1 MKDSIF
7 SPAFIEELKAKNDIV
22 NIIGKYVR
30 LEKKGK
36 NFWGCCPFHHEKT
49 PSFCIN
55 EYEQFYH
62 CFGCGESGDVIT
74 FLRKY
79 ENMEYI
85 DAIKLL
91 AENAGLQLPE
101 MEKNEKFAE
110 AKRQKDKSLK
120 ILEIAKDFYKK
131 NLYLSTA
138 KPAQDYIKKRKLT
151 KRELD
156 DFELGYSPNYFDIVN
171 LLKSHKFTDAEMKAS
186 GVCEL
191 GKSGKPYDFLS
202 ERLIFP
208 IVDAQGDCIGFSGR
222 DLSGSGYM
230 KYKNTSATVVFNKS
244 KAIYAINL
252 IKRLKQ
258 EKGLD
263 TIILVEGQFDVI
275 TMHRFGFKNTAACLG
290 TAVTKDHLRQLKR
303 FADNVILCLD
313 GDSAGQKA
321 TLRTLEVFREMPEL
335 NVKVAILPSG
345 QDPDEFLSS
354 NGTEGMQ
361 KLLSGAVSPMT
372 FKIFVL
378 KNKYNLEKLDEKMKF
393 IKESLTEIKKLATN
407 AEQEIY
413 LAELGKLTN
422 VSIDILRRDLDTSSA
437 PTNASSTKPTEK
449 PSPSPELD
457 ANIKAVKFVL
467 SAMLFKK
474 DYAQTPINLE
484 EYIVNPSL
492 KRLYQLL
499 ISKQNVGE
507 ELKVSTLY
515 DVFDV
520 EQDKVIQDVINFE
533 FSSITNPQ
541 EYFLNSVWQMIE
553 NELKF
558 RKATLSKQYK
568 EEIISSKKIELLT
581 QINEIDKQLKKK
593 NLGDFI

>member
-7 SPAFIEELKAKNDIV
+7 SPAFIEQLKAKNDIV

-91 AENAGLQLPE
+91 AENAGLELPE
-101 MEKNEKFAE
+101 IEKNEKFAE

-120 ILEIAKDFYKK
+120 ILEIAKEFYKK
-131 NLYLSTA
+131 NLYLPTA
-138 KPAQDYIKKRKLT
+138 KPAQEYIKKRKLT

-156 DFELGYSPNYFDIVN
+156 DFELGYSPNFFEIVN
-171 LLKSHKFTDAEMKAS
+171 VLKAHKFSDTDLKNA

-191 GKSGKPYDFLS
+191 GKSGKPYDFLK
-202 ERLIFP
+202 ERLVFP

-230 KYKNTSATVVFNKS
+230 KYKNTSATQVFNKS

-252 IKRLKQ
+252 VKRLKQ

-275 TMHRFGFKNTAACLG
+275 TMHRFGFKNTVACLG
-290 TAVTKDHLRQLKR
+290 TAVTKDHLRQLNR
-303 FADNVILCLD
+303 FADNIILCLD

-335 NVKVAILPSG
+335 NVKVATLPAG
-345 QDPDEFLSS
+345 QDPDEFLALH
-354 NGTEGMQ
+354 GQEGMQ
-361 KLLSGAVSPMT
+361 KLLDNAMLPME
-372 FKIFVL
+372 FKLFVL
-378 KNKYNLEKLDEKMKF
+378 KQKYNLEILDEKMKF
-393 IKESLTEIKKLATN
+393 IKEALLEIAKLATN
-407 AEQEIY
+407 AEQELY
-413 LAELGKLTN
+413 LSELGKTTN
-422 VSIDILRRDLDTSSA
+422 VSIDILRRDLATPKTPNIKQPEKIA
-437 PTNASSTKPTEK
+437 PQ
-449 PSPSPELD
+449 PELD

-474 DYAQTPINLE
+474 DYANVGGNLE
-484 EYIVNPSL
+484 NYIINPSL
-492 KRLYQLL
+492 KKLYKL
-499 ISKQNVGE
+499 IVEKQNNGD
-507 ELKVSTLY
+507 ELKVSSLY

-520 EQDKVIQDVINFE
+520 EQDKVIQDIINFQ
-533 FSSITNPQ
+533 FSNITNPKD
-541 EYFLNSVWQMIE
+541 YFLNSVWQMIE

-568 EEIISSKKIELLT
+568 EEIVSSKKIELLT

>member
-74 FLRKY
+74 FLRKF
-79 ENMEYI
+79 ENMDYI

-91 AENAGLQLPE
+91 AENAGMKLPE
-101 MEKNEKFAE
+101 IEENQKFAE
-110 AKRQKDKSLK
+110 AKKQKDKSLK
-120 ILEIAKDFYKK
+120 ILEIAKNFYKE
-131 NLYLSTA
+131 NLYTTAA

-156 DFELGYSPNYFDIVN
+156 DFELGYSPNFFQIVN
-171 LLKSHKFTDAEMKAS
+171 LLKSHKFTEAEMKAS

-202 ERLIFP
+202 ERLVFP
-208 IVDAQGDCIGFSGR
+208 IVDANGDCIGFSGR

-244 KAIYAINL
+244 KAIYGINL
-252 IKRLKQ
+252 VKKLKQ

-275 TMHRFGFKNTAACLG
+275 TMHRFGFKNTVACLG

-303 FADNVILCLD
+303 FADNIILCLD

-335 NVKVAILPSG
+335 NVKVAILPAG
-345 QDPDEFLSS
+345 QDPDEFLSN
-354 NGTEGMQ
+354 NGVAGMQ
-361 KLLSGAVSPMT
+361 KLLQNTLSPMA
-372 FKIFVL
+372 FRIFVF
-378 KNKYNLEKLDEKMKF
+378 KNKYNLNSLDEKMKF
-393 IKESLTEIKKLATN
+393 IKEVIAEIKKLSTN

-422 VSIDILRRDLDTSSA
+422 VSIDILRRDLDS
-437 PTNASSTKPTEK
+437 SSTPTSTKQAPEK
-449 PSPSPELD
+449 PAPAPELD

-467 SAMLFKK
+467 ASMLHKK
-474 DYAQTPINLE
+474 DYADFWGNLE
-484 EYIVNPSL
+484 EYIINPSL
-492 KRLYQLL
+492 KKLYKLL
-499 ISKQNVGE
+499 LAKHKEGT
-507 ELKVSTLY
+507 ELKISTLY
-515 DVFDV
+515 DIFDV
-520 EQDKVIQDVINFE
+520 ETDKVIQDVINFQ
-533 FSSITNPQ
+533 FSTITNPK
-541 EYFLNSVWQMIE
+541 EYFLSSVWQMIE

-568 EEIISSKKIELLT
+568 EEIVSSKKVELLM

>member
-74 FLRKY
+74 FLRKF

-91 AENAGLQLPE
+91 AENAGMKLPE
-101 MEKNEKFAE
+101 IEENQKFAE
-110 AKRQKDKSLK
+110 AKKQKDKSLK
-120 ILEIAKDFYKK
+120 ILEIAKNFYKE
-131 NLYLSTA
+131 NLYTTNA

-156 DFELGYSPNYFDIVN
+156 DFELGYSPNFFQIVN
-171 LLKSHKFTDAEMKAS
+171 LLKSYKFTDAEMKAS

-244 KAIYAINL
+244 KAIYGINL
-252 IKRLKQ
+252 VKKLKQ

-275 TMHRFGFKNTAACLG
+275 TMHRFGFKNTVACLG
-290 TAVTKDHLRQLKR
+290 TAITKDHLRQLKR
-303 FADNVILCLD
+303 FADNIILCLD

-335 NVKVAILPSG
+335 NVKVAVLHSG
-345 QDPDEFLSS
+345 QDPDEFLSN
-354 NGTEGMQ
+354 NGVEGMQ
-361 KLLSGAVSPMT
+361 KLLQNTLSPMA
-372 FKIFVL
+372 FRIFVF
-378 KNKYNLEKLDEKMKF
+378 KNKYNLNSLDEKMKF
-393 IKESLTEIKKLATN
+393 IKEVIAEIKKLSTN

-422 VSIDILRRDLDTSSA
+422 VSIDILRRDLDS
-437 PTNASSTKPTEK
+437 SSTPLVAKQSIEK
-449 PSPSPELD
+449 PAPAPELD

-467 SAMLFKK
+467 ASMLHKK
-474 DYAQTPINLE
+474 DYADFWGNLE
-484 EYIVNPSL
+484 EYIINPSL
-492 KRLYQLL
+492 KKLYKLL
-499 ISKQNVGE
+499 LAKHKEGT
-507 ELKVSTLY
+507 ELKISSLY
-515 DVFDV
+515 DIFDV
-520 EQDKVIQDVINFE
+520 ETDTAIQDVINFQ
-533 FSSITNPQ
+533 FSNITNPK
-541 EYFLNSVWQMIE
+541 EYFLSSVWQMIE

-568 EEIISSKKIELLT
+568 EEIVSSKKVELLM

>member
-7 SPAFIEELKAKNDIV
+7 SPAFIEQLKAKNDIV

-91 AENAGLQLPE
+91 AENAGMELPE

-120 ILEIAKDFYKK
+120 ILEIAKEFYKK
-131 NLYLSTA
+131 SLYLPIA
-138 KPAQDYIKKRKLT
+138 KPAQEYIKKRKLT

-156 DFELGYSPNYFDIVN
+156 DFELGYSPNFFEIVN
-171 LLKSHKFTDAEMKAS
+171 VLKANKFTDSDMKNA

-191 GKSGKPYDFLS
+191 GKSGKPYDFLK
-202 ERLIFP
+202 ERLVFP

-230 KYKNTSATVVFNKS
+230 KYKNTSATQVFNKS

-252 IKRLKQ
+252 VKKLKQ

-275 TMHRFGFKNTAACLG
+275 TMHRYGFKNTVACLG

-303 FADNVILCLD
+303 FADNVIICLD
-313 GDSAGQKA
+313 GDAAGQKA

-335 NVKVAILPSG
+335 NVKIATLPAG
-345 QDPDEFLSS
+345 QDPDEFLSA
-354 NGTEGMQ
+354 NGAQAME
-361 KLLSGAVSPMT
+361 KLLSEALLPMA

-378 KNKYNLEKLDEKMKF
+378 KQKYNLNILDQKMKF
-393 IKESLTEIKKLATN
+393 IKEAIAEISKLPTN
-407 AEQEIY
+407 AEQQLY
-413 LAELGKLTN
+413 LSELSSLTD
-422 VSIDILRRDLDTSSA
+422 VSIDILRRDLD
-437 PTNASSTKPTEK
+437 
-449 PSPSPELD
+449 SPSHPAPIKEPEKHPQAPELD

-467 SAMLFKK
+467 SSMLFKK
-474 DYAQTPINLE
+474 DYANFWGNLE
-484 EYIVNPSL
+484 SYIVNPSL
-492 KRLYQLL
+492 KKLYKL
-499 ISKQNVGE
+499 ILEKHEKGDQ
-507 ELKVSTLY
+507 LKVSALY
-515 DVFDV
+515 DIFDV
-520 EQDKVIQDVINFE
+520 DEDKVIQDIINFQ

-541 EYFLNSVWQMIE
+541 DYFLSCVWQMIE

-568 EEIISSKKIELLT
+568 EEIVSSKKLELLT
-581 QINEIDKQLKKK
+581 EINEIDKQLKKK
-593 NLGDFI
+593 NLGDFV